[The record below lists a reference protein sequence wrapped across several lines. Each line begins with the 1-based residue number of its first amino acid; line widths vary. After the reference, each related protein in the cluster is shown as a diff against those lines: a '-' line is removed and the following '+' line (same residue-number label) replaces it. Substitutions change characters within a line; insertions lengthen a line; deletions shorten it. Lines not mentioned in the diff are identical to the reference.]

1 MKDFVNRLEISNI
14 EKSLR
19 AELTSLE
26 KKLLETQDLVEVR
39 GKVCASNTGL
49 YGLLIYKNNYKRKL
63 CDLKLKGYWQNNAT
77 QSSVKLIYILFLRQI
92 GLNFV
97 YQQMNIDILSIW
109 YFFINS
115 FAWIKFQL
123 GRGVPVIIPQDTIQ
137 VMKYLADE
145 KVRRKAGIPQENTF
159 LFANSSKNYLEFC

>member
-1 MKDFVNRLEISNI
+1 MRLKDFVNRLEISNI

-39 GKVCASNTGL
+39 GK
-49 YGLLIYKNNYKRKL
+49 
-63 CDLKLKGYWQNNAT
+63 
-77 QSSVKLIYILFLRQI
+77 
-92 GLNFV
+92 
-97 YQQMNIDILSIW
+97 
-109 YFFINS
+109 
-115 FAWIKFQL
+115 L

-159 LFANSSKNYLEFC
+159 LFANSSLGVLRAYDSLKFCCGQVSLKNPDRITSVNLRKYTATIAQKLQAVYLTYRRKMSQRQRREARVLMIMKEKIWMTMQL

>member
-49 YGLLIYKNNYKRKL
+49 YGLLIYKNNYKTKL

-97 YQQMNIDILSIW
+97 YQQMNIDILSI
-109 YFFINS
+109 
-115 FAWIKFQL
+115 
-123 GRGVPVIIPQDTIQ
+123 
-137 VMKYLADE
+137 
-145 KVRRKAGIPQENTF
+145 
-159 LFANSSKNYLEFC
+159 